1 MIDQKEIK
9 IIKSAIE
16 EFFSKM
22 TFNIQ
27 QIDVGF
33 ASPEKL
39 VKNFS
44 HIEGL
49 DIGIK
54 KEPLPEISEDKE
66 QRNNK
71 ESVEI
76 NIKLEEPQVL
86 IGEKGQTL
94 LEIQRLLKII
104 LNKKLKKIFYL
115 NIDINNYKKKKAEYL
130 KDLARDLANEVAFSK
145 EEKVLLPMSS
155 FERRIIHAELSQRN
169 DVATESRGQ
178 EPERYIVIKPK

>member
-49 DIGIK
+49 DIGI
-54 KEPLPEISEDKE
+54 SEEKDTK
-66 QRNNK
+66 NK
-71 ESVEI
+71 ETKDVKEAVDI

-94 LEIQRLLKII
+94 LEIQRLLKIV